1 MKYVLTTI
9 AAVVLVGCGESQQST
24 PTEETKYRRPAT
36 EVKVGIESEK
46 FQISNPNE
54 YKLFFSNLLLQ
65 EFITLRQLVFRKK

>member
-9 AAVVLVGCGESQQST
+9 AAVVLVGCGESQQSA
-24 PTEETKYRRPAT
+24 PTEETKHRRPAT

-54 YKLFFSNLLLQ
+54 YKLFF
-65 EFITLRQLVFRKK
+65 